1 MIAAGTARAAQAPA
15 NALVTPA
22 GQAIIAIS
30 TLTNL
35 APMIAASTA
44 RATKAPA
51 NALVTPAGQAT
62 IAITL
67 TNLAPVVAA
76 STALATA
83 ANVSAAT
90 IIQVR
95 LARMLLS
102 LVPRIVIAARNG
114 KVFARADATAKLAL
128 ASLISP
134 TNIARRL

>member
-1 MIAAGTARAAQAPA
+1 MIACTARAAQAPA

-44 RATKAPA
+44 RATQAPA
-51 NALVTPAGQAT
+51 NAFVTPAGQA
-62 IAITL
+62 IIVISTL

-83 ANVSAAT
+83 ANASAAT

-95 LARMLLS
+95 LARMLLR
-102 LVPRIVIAARNG
+102 LVPRIVIAASNG

-128 ASLISP
+128 ACLISP
-134 TNIARRL
+134 AKIARRL